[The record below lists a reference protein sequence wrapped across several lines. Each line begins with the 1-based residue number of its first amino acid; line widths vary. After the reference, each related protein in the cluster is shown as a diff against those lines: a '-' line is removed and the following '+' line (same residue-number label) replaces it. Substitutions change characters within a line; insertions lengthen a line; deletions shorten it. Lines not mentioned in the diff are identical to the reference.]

1 MFESNTRDLQTL
13 EARVVINITEFYT
26 YMKAFRDYLRTLAE
40 ITPQSDE
47 LESRLAKV
55 YCDGTK
61 RSSMLSSCCSL
72 AWRAAATRSPI

>member
-40 ITPQSDE
+40 ITPQPDE
-47 LESRLAKV
+47 LDPSSEV